1 MEESNFSPQ
10 GREEAG
16 SLIVL
21 HYNPTGKLIL
31 GEKNLMVL
39 VALWKNNKFL
49 TLSTPELWAAAA
61 AVCIVAVP
69 RNRSRG
75 PAPHCTNT
83 DQRRSLPS

>member
-1 MEESNFSPQ
+1 MEESYFSPQ

-39 VALWKNNKFL
+39 VALWKNNKLHNCMYFLVGSL
-49 TLSTPELWAAAA
+49 TLCDLLIGTTQPLRD
-61 AVCIVAVP
+61 I
-69 RNRSRG
+69 
-75 PAPHCTNT
+75 
-83 DQRRSLPS
+83 